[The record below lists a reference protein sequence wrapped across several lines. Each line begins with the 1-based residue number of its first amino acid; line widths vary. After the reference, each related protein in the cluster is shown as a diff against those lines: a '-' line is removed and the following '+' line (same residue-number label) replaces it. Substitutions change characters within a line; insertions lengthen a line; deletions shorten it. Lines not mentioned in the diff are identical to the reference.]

1 MPADDGYEVMPNWV
15 PKGLVGPDGKPM
27 ARSTAFNIKL
37 KVLAALELL
46 HATGWKKKGSLH
58 SSSCR
63 NWVKENDLETF
74 KQMCD
79 VTGCTNRELAKAMF
93 RLGSLK
99 TVVSALCVHVLFYQN
114 VCSAALH

>member
-1 MPADDGYEVMPNWV
+1 MPADDGYQVMTSV
-15 PKGLVGPDGKPM
+15 LPKGVVGPDGKPI

-37 KVLAALELL
+37 KVVTALELL
-46 HATGWKKKGSLH
+46 HKR
-58 SSSCR
+58 R
-63 NWVKENDLETF
+63 NWIKENDLETF